1 MSAVIETPAIGEGLT
16 LSQRLVLRA
25 TLRGGR
31 LEPAR
36 AGGVHALDGN
46 GMPTL
51 PRFPLRTINAL
62 VRSGM
67 LQRTK
72 AGWELTSDGRHV
84 AGEG

>member
-1 MSAVIETPAIGEGLT
+1 MSAVIDTPAIGEGLT

-31 LEPAR
+31 LETSR
-36 AGGVHALDGN
+36 AGGVHALDSKGL
-46 GMPTL
+46 PTT
-51 PRFPLRTINAL
+51 PRYPLRTINAL

-67 LQRTK
+67 LARTK